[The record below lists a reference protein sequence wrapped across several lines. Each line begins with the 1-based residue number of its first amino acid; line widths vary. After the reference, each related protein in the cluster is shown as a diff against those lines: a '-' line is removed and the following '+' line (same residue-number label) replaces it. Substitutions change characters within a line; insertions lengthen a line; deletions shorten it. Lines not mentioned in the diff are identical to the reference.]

1 MSTTDENP
9 LRAYSNLS
17 ILFVDDDPLTTS
29 IVVDHYVELGFR
41 ISTACNGEEALRML
55 EQKLVDIILCD
66 RKMPVMSGADLI
78 EAIRERGPEW
88 QKPVFVFVTALN
100 DRRDRYAMLPY
111 NPDGFIFKP
120 LDFTRDDLR
129 LAQILKERCAL
140 PPSP

>member
-29 IVVDHYVELGFR
+29 IVVDHYAELGFR

-66 RKMPVMSGADLI
+66 RKMPVMSGSDLI

-120 LDFTRDDLR
+120 LDFARDDLR

-140 PPSP
+140 PPSA